1 MYCGHLHL
9 ISDLLQAM
17 FKETYSL
24 QKQLMEL
31 LDTIS
36 MGSASTED
44 NITDM
49 VSGICGSNTFFSFL
63 SLFSIESMPEF
74 LKQGSKFAQFLLS

>member
-31 LDTIS
+31 LDNVS
-36 MGSASTED
+36 MDSASTED
-44 NITDM
+44 NIRDM
-49 VSGICGSNTFFSFL
+49 VSGIYGSNAL
-63 SLFSIESMPEF
+63 SL
-74 LKQGSKFAQFLLS
+74 AQQFFLLTI

>member
-17 FKETYSL
+17 FKETYAL

-36 MGSASTED
+36 MGSASAED
-44 NITDM
+44 NIVDM
-49 VSGICGSNTFFSFL
+49 VSGIW
-63 SLFSIESMPEF
+63 I
-74 LKQGSKFAQFLLS
+74 